1 MARSIQL
8 PAPGRGAYDRSLS
21 RSERDA
27 QHRERL
33 LLAAAEVLAE
43 GPPTVARIVERA
55 GVGRSTFYEFFDS
68 PEHILEHL
76 EQRTLR
82 GLESALETAYDEA
95 RTPLERVRAI
105 TRAWCAELEARPVEA
120 RVALTRRTGSQL
132 LSPATSL
139 LHRVL
144 ERCVHAARRD
154 GMGWMSAADDVS
166 LLAAAAALEVLSR
179 RHLTGQPLRDGP
191 RILSELIGKL
201 LR

>member
-1 MARSIQL
+1 MSRSVQL

-33 LLAAAEVLAE
+33 LLAAADVLAH
-43 GPPTVARIVERA
+43 GPATVARIVERA

-68 PEHILEHL
+68 PEHVLEHL
-76 EQRTLR
+76 EQRALR
-82 GLESALETAYDEA
+82 GLESALETAFNEA

-105 TRAWCAELEARPVEA
+105 TRTWLTELEARPAEA
-120 RVALTRRTGSQL
+120 RVALTRRIGGDL
-132 LSPATSL
+132 LAPASKL

-144 ERCVHAARRD
+144 ERCVQAARQD
-154 GMGWMSAADDVS
+154 GMGWLNAADDVS
-166 LLAAAAALEVLSR
+166 LLAAAAAIEALSR
-179 RHLTGQPLRDGP
+179 RHLAGRPLHDASRT
-191 RILSELIGKL
+191 LSELITKL